1 MLLEASQSHIL
12 RYALLAEKMA
22 ENCPDAQR
30 RQELLTIAE
39 NSRHNAQHKPQTFW
53 QACQLFWYMNII
65 LQYESNASSLS
76 LGRFDQYML
85 PFYQTSLTQGKIL
98 HS

>member
-1 MLLEASQSHIL
+1 MRS
-12 RYALLAEKMA
+12 
-22 ENCPDAQR
+22 DA
-30 RQELLTIAE
+30 ELLTIAE
-39 NSRHNAQHKPQTFW
+39 NSRHNAQSKPQTFW

-85 PFYQTSLTQGKIL
+85 PFYQASLTQGKTR
-98 HS
+98 HSYKRSSNPCG

>member
-1 MLLEASQSHIL
+1 
-12 RYALLAEKMA
+12 MA
-22 ENCPDAQR
+22 ANCTDAQR
-30 RQELLTIAE
+30 REELLTIAE
-39 NSRHNAQHKPQTFW
+39 ISRHNAEHKPQTFW

-85 PFYQTSLTQGKIL
+85 RFYQASLTRGEDPAFLKNYSNL
-98 HS
+98 YG